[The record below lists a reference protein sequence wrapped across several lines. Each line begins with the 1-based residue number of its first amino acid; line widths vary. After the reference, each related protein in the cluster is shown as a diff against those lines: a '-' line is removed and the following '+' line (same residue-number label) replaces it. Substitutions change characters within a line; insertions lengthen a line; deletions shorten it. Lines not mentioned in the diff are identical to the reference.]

1 MKIYDCSFESKI
13 IGIDEDKKRTFAT
26 DSCNVIRETSI

>member
-13 IGIDEDKKRTFAT
+13 IGIEDKKRTFAT

>member
-13 IGIDEDKKRTFAT
+13 IGIDEDKKRTY
-26 DSCNVIRETSI
+26 SCNVIRETSI